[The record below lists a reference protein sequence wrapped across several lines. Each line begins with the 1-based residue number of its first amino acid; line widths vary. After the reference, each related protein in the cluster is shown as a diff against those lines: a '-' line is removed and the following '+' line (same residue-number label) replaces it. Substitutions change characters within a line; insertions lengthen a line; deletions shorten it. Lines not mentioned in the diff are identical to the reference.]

1 MRDKRLWSIFAT
13 ILIGT
18 FLLLGFFGLEIYRR
32 APPIPD
38 SVVDERGNELSTRES
53 ILDGQQAWQSM
64 GGQQVGSVWGHG
76 AYQAP
81 DWSADWLH
89 RESVALLR
97 IWSQREHGVAY
108 EEVPPEAQAALR
120 ERLRADLSILLGSSS
135 CGGKCFQNP

>member
-64 GGQQVGSVWGHG
+64 GGSRSARYG
-76 AYQAP
+76 AMA
-81 DWSADWLH
+81 
-89 RESVALLR
+89 RTR
-97 IWSQREHGVAY
+97 
-108 EEVPPEAQAALR
+108 
-120 ERLRADLSILLGSSS
+120 RLIGLPIGCTANRSP
-135 CGGKCFQNP
+135 C